1 MFDLFDDRFCAN
13 TERPP
18 QAIKHNGTL
27 KSFSMDAVGTRVGDE
42 TGLAMAEAI
51 KHNGCLM
58 WNHPCSGAKRF
69 SVPYTA
75 T

>member
-1 MFDLFDDRFCAN
+1 MLTHIAITYWIIYIHEIFEPKPYHDD
-13 TERPP
+13 
-18 QAIKHNGTL
+18 
-27 KSFSMDAVGTRVGDE
+27 KSRMDAVGTRVGDE

>member
-1 MFDLFDDRFCAN
+1 MMGALTGLVMA
-13 TERPP
+13 
-18 QAIKHNGTL
+18 QAIKHKGTL